1 MPAGFLGQAVK
12 EYLKEVEGPLEA
24 AAKIHSRDPFR
35 DYHSSVVSP
44 PELPFRSN
52 RTAPHTADEGGGH
65 ATGFGTNSNIVV
77 SQENYDSVASRIHA
91 IDDEMAA
98 VLNKIAQQIRELC
111 GTAYILPKTTPKVEG
126 IEESVAASLPES
138 SKLGDNVRGNA
149 CHFTGD
155 ITAIR

>member
-1 MPAGFLGQAVK
+1 MPNGFLGQAVK
-12 EYLKEVEGPLEA
+12 EYLKEVEEPLEA
-24 AAKIHSRDPFR
+24 AAKVHSRDPFR

-44 PELPFRSN
+44 PELPSRSN
-52 RTAPHTADEGGGH
+52 KTAPHTSDEGGGH
-65 ATGFGTNSNIVV
+65 STGSGSNSNIVV

-98 VLNKIAQQIRELC
+98 VLNKMAQQIKELC
-111 GTAYILPKTTPKVEG
+111 GTVYILPKTTPMVQNIDG
-126 IEESVAASLPES
+126 SVATSLPEFS
-138 SKLGDNVRGNA
+138 RLGDNVRSNA